1 MDGFEGNGGGYGND
15 DGTRDFF
22 SQLEHSSA
30 FNLYSDPPAQFLAQA
45 PSALNGP
52 ASPPS
57 ISTPT
62 ARLGPEWGGT
72 RTSYAT
78 ARTKQ
83 MARAAS
89 PPLPCASVP
98 SGVPLAFEWLDS
110 AAEEAAWPATRASTP
125 ALRVPHGRLHSP
137 AAARVDLRPPHLLD
151 RFPVAIAGPILR
163 QLIRQPWRMTTS
175 TWIRSQMVKKTTSKR
190 FRRPL
195 GTLEPRYEPYPP
207 SLAYHFHVFSFAEC
221 MMCMY
226 VSMFQFGLG

>member
-22 SQLEHSSA
+22 SQPEHSSA
-30 FNLYSDPPAQFLAQA
+30 FNLYSDPPAQF
-45 PSALNGP
+45 PS
-52 ASPPS
+52 SSS
-57 ISTPT
+57 ISAQRAGLSSLDLNSNGEAWPGMGRYENLLRYGQDE
-62 ARLGPEWGGT
+62 ADGEGGF
-72 RTSYAT
+72 
-78 ARTKQ
+78 
-83 MARAAS
+83 S
-89 PPLPCASVP
+89 PSPVP
-98 SGVPLAFEWLDS
+98 PGVPLAFGRLDP
-110 AAEEAAWPATRASTP
+110 AAEEAAWPAARASTP
-125 ALRVPHGRLHSP
+125 ALRVPHGCLHSP

-151 RFPVAIAGPILR
+151 RFPVAVAGPILR

>member
-98 SGVPLAFEWLDS
+98 PGVPLAFGRLDP

-151 RFPVAIAGPILR
+151 RFPVAVAGPILR

-175 TWIRSQMVKKTTSKR
+175 TWKPVIFYYGQICHLLLQLK
-190 FRRPL
+190 
-195 GTLEPRYEPYPP
+195 
-207 SLAYHFHVFSFAEC
+207 SFQ
-221 MMCMY
+221 
-226 VSMFQFGLG
+226 VHLNRV